1 MFGIDS
7 EKLVI
12 LGLIAAV
19 VLGPKRLPEYAKK
32 LAEWIRSFRTFAD
45 NAQAK
50 LSEEIGEDVDWRKL
64 DPRQYDP
71 RRIIREALLEE
82 PIRGHSAAVAAA
94 AQQGAPMLTGSS
106 ASEAVAGLALTSGNT
121 PASNL
126 NVLAAGEAAPFDHEA
141 T

>member
-7 EKLVI
+7 EKLIILAVI
-12 LGLIAAV
+12 VAM

-32 LAEWIRSFRTFAD
+32 LAEWVRKFRSFAD
-45 NAQAK
+45 NAQAQ

-71 RRIIREALLEE
+71 RRIIRDALTE
-82 PIRGHSAAVAAA
+82 PLTGGAGGGHTAAVAEAERAA
-94 AQQGAPMLTGSS
+94 AVPAAAKKL
-106 ASEAVAGLALTSGNT
+106 VALS
-121 PASNL
+121 
-126 NVLAAGEAAPFDHEA
+126 AGEHAPFDPEA

>member
-7 EKLVI
+7 EKLLI

-82 PIRGHSAAVAAA
+82 PIRGHSAAVEAAA
-94 AQQGAPMLTGSS
+94 KQDAA
-106 ASEAVAGLALTSGNT
+106 AVVAGPLLTAGNA

>member
-32 LAEWIRSFRTFAD
+32 LAEWIRSFRSFAD

-82 PIRGHSAAVAAA
+82 PVRAGTAALAAA
-94 AQQGAPMLTGSS
+94 AQQDSAVKVVPGATLNNSV
-106 ASEAVAGLALTSGNT
+106 AEAPRERS
-121 PASNL
+121 
-126 NVLAAGEAAPFDHEA
+126 VLAAGEAAPFDHEA